1 MAALPLPRLLHTTS
15 KAEESSDAFVVVFFV
30 SYKKLGFHFIRM
42 VSYKI
47 TTNELVVAPKYI
59 NYFDNREITDDLRGQ
74 FMFKKVMKHFV
85 SFKEVNPYNQLN
97 N

>member
-1 MAALPLPRLLHTTS
+1 MAALPLPMFLHTST
-15 KAEESSDAFVVVFFV
+15 KAKESSDAFVVVFYVF
-30 SYKKLGFHFIRM
+30 YKKLGFHFTRM
-42 VSYKI
+42 VSYKVA
-47 TTNELVVAPKYI
+47 TNALVVAPEYI

-85 SFKEVNPYNQLN
+85 SFKEVNPCNQLN